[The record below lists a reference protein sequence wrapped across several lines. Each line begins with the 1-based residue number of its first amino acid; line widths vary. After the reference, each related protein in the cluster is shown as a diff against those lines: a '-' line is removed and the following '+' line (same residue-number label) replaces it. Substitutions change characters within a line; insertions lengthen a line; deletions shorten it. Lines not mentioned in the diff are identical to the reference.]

1 MTFGFTWM
9 RLMGRVIDAY
19 PWARAPMTLARA
31 VVRMGAVSVLRNRL
45 LAMEVDLEIMR
56 GAWRANGWRTR
67 KEAMA
72 SSEDPK
78 DRRGSGL
85 RLESD
90 CCEGLHVLFV

>member
-1 MTFGFTWM
+1 
-9 RLMGRVIDAY
+9 
-19 PWARAPMTLARA
+19 
-31 VVRMGAVSVLRNRL
+31 
-45 LAMEVDLEIMR
+45 MEVDLEIMR